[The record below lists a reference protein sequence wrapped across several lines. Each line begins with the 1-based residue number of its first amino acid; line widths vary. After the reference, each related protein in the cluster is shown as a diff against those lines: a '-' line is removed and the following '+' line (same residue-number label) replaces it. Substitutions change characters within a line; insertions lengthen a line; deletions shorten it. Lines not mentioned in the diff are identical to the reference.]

1 MQNKK
6 IEKFLEKCKKTH
18 GETYD
23 YSKVEYIDSKT
34 PVCVICPEHGE
45 FWQSP
50 VSHVRGN
57 GCPVCANTRR
67 GKKTMNTELY
77 IEKAKEVH
85 SDKYDYS
92 KVNYVNPD
100 TKICIICPEHGEFW
114 QLPYSHLTGHGCP
127 KCNHKNLSLEE
138 LIVEFNKVHNNYYDY
153 SLVTK
158 GKLKTKVKIICPKHG
173 VFEQTA
179 TKHLKGQG
187 CPLCWHERHGE
198 MPKVTKEEYIER
210 ANEIHGN
217 KYDYSNVELNGL
229 HSKIKIICPKHG
241 EFEQLAYDHLNGHG
255 CPSCSVM
262 ASRGEEEI
270 YDFICNLI
278 GKEKVE
284 RRNRE
289 ILGGK
294 EIDIYI
300 PLLKIGIEYNGV
312 VWHSEKFNKGK
323 YYHLEKTE
331 KCFDKGIKLFQIF
344 EDEYEEHKEIILSKI
359 KHLLNKTDGV
369 EHIPARK
376 TVIKDIDINIS
387 KEFLSKY
394 HIQGYGKASVYL
406 GCYYNDEL
414 VGVMTFK
421 KDGVDKWDLTRFAT
435 NYNYICVG
443 VSGKLLKY
451 FIDKYNPTEIKTFAD
466 RRWTIDKD
474 NNLYTKIGFELDKIE
489 APDYRYTN
497 GAGQFRKHKF
507 NFRKKILSKNY
518 GLPLEMTENEMCK
531 QLGFYK
537 VWDCGLF
544 KYVWK
549 KPVKN

>member
-1 MQNKK
+1 MQEKK
-6 IEKFLEKCKKTH
+6 VTKFIEKAKKTH
-18 GETYD
+18 GDKYD
-23 YSKVEYIDSKT
+23 YSKVEYVDSQTK
-34 PVCVICPEHGE
+34 VCIICPEHGE
-45 FWQSP
+45 FLQTP
-50 VSHVRGN
+50 VEHVRGG
-57 GCPVCANTRR
+57 GCPICANTKR
-67 GKKTMNTELY
+67 GKRTMTTELY

-92 KVNYVNPD
+92 KVKYVNAD

-114 QLPYSHLTGHGCP
+114 QLPYSHLNGHGCP

-173 VFEQTA
+173 VFEQSA

-198 MPKVTKEEYIER
+198 MSKVTKEEYIER

-217 KYDYSNVELNGL
+217 KYDYSKVELNGL

-262 ASRGEEEI
+262 LSSGEEEI
-270 YDFICNLI
+270 YNFISNLI
-278 GKEKVE
+278 GKENVE
-284 RRNRE
+284 RRNRN
-289 ILGGK
+289 ILDGK
-294 EIDIYI
+294 EIDIFI
-300 PLLKIGIEYNGV
+300 PSLKIGIEYNGI

-331 KCFDKGIKLFQIF
+331 KCFEKGIKLYQIF
-344 EDEYEEHKEIILSKI
+344 EDEYEEHKEIILGKI
-359 KHLLNKTDGV
+359 KHLLNKTDGI
-369 EHIPARK
+369 EHVPARK
-376 TVIKDIDINIS
+376 TVIKNIDINTS
-387 KEFLSKY
+387 KEFLSKF

-421 KDGVDKWDLTRFAT
+421 KDDADKWELTRFAT

-451 FIDKYNPTEIKTFAD
+451 FTDKYNPIEIKTFAD

-497 GAGQFRKHKF
+497 GAGQFRRHKF
-507 NFRKKILSKNY
+507 NFRKNALSKKY
-518 GLPLEMTENEMCK
+518 ELPLTMTENEMCK

>member
-1 MQNKK
+1 MEGKK
-6 IEKFLEKCKKTH
+6 VTKFIEKAKKTH
-18 GETYD
+18 GDKYD
-23 YSKVEYIDSKT
+23 YSKVEYVDSRTK
-34 PVCVICPEHGE
+34 VCIICPEHGE
-45 FWQSP
+45 FWQTPSQ
-50 VSHVRGN
+50 HVRGN
-57 GCPVCANTRR
+57 GCPLCANAKR
-67 GKKTMNTELY
+67 GKRTMTTELY

-198 MPKVTKEEYIER
+198 MSKVTKEEYIER

-229 HSKIKIICPKHG
+229 HNKIKIICPKHG

-262 ASRGEEEI
+262 LSRGEEEI
-270 YDFICNLI
+270 YNFISNLI
-278 GKEKVE
+278 GKENVE
-284 RRNRE
+284 RRNRN
-289 ILGGK
+289 ILDGK

-300 PLLKIGIEYNGV
+300 PSLKMGIEYNGI

-331 KCFDKGIKLFQIF
+331 KCFEKGIKLYQIF
-344 EDEYEEHKEIILSKI
+344 EDEYEEHKEIILGKI
-359 KHLLNKTDGV
+359 KHLLNKTGGI
-369 EHIPARK
+369 EHVPARK
-376 TVIKDIDINIS
+376 TVIKDIDINTS

-451 FIDKYNPTEIKTFAD
+451 FTDKYNPIEIKTFAD

-497 GAGQFRKHKF
+497 GAGQFRRHKF
-507 NFRKKILSKNY
+507 NFRKNTLSKKY
-518 GLPLEMTENEMCK
+518 ELPLTMTENEMCK

-549 KPVKN
+549 KPAVE